1 MEFIKIRVGS
11 LQPAARGRRA
21 VGWRDGADGR
31 DGRRRSGQPLVVLVV
46 VVLELVELLAAA

>member
-1 MEFIKIRVGS
+1 MDFIKIAVRS
-11 LQPAARGRRA
+11 LQPQPASGGVARR
-21 VGWRDGADGR
+21 RDGP